1 MRRCQQ
7 DVTDGSEREEVEAE
21 EPGPPNDGV
30 GVACGVVVAPLSEW
44 TAGGRLVTVDS
55 LARKIDEDLPDWAC
69 S

>member
-7 DVTDGSEREEVEAE
+7 DVTDGSEEVEAE

-44 TAGGRLVTVDS
+44 TAAAVL
-55 LARKIDEDLPDWAC
+55 
-69 S
+69 